1 MIMSRTGNS
10 KIPEY
15 CKQCGYFE
23 IKARSGGRGL
33 LEICRAVGERL
44 VRDDDGELK
53 KSDICPYMYSGVKH
67 V

>member
-1 MIMSRTGNS
+1 MSRTGNS

-23 IKARSGGRGL
+23 IKARSGGRRW
-33 LEICRAVGERL
+33 LEICRATGERL
-44 VRDDDGELK
+44 IRVDGELK
-53 KSDICPYMYSGVKH
+53 KSDYCPYIHSGVKH